1 MIKVTF
7 KLGKMMIAIRLGSEL
22 DNRCNYGYKCFIERR
37 QINEEAV
44 IYELLKIAL
53 YRHDKLQNKPY

>member
-1 MIKVTF
+1 
-7 KLGKMMIAIRLGSEL
+7 MIAIRLGSEL
-22 DNRCNYGYKCFIERR
+22 DNRRNYGYKCFIERR

-44 IYELLKIAL
+44 IYELPKIAL